1 MEIIL
6 LEKIRRLGNVGDLV
20 QVKNGYA
27 RNYLIPEGK
36 AVFATPG
43 NIADFES
50 RRAELE
56 KKAELAF
63 AAAKEQATK
72 LNAISLVISAIAS
85 EQGKLYGSVGVNEIQ
100 EALREKS
107 IEIDKRDIILSDGAF
122 HSLGNY
128 VITIQLH
135 SDIVAE
141 IKLDIVAS

>member
-27 RNYLIPEGK
+27 RNFLIPEGK
-36 AVFATPG
+36 AVFATPS

-56 KKAELAF
+56 KKAETAF
-63 AAAKEQATK
+63 AAAKELATK
-72 LNAISLVISAIAS
+72 LNAISLVIRAIAS
-85 EQGKLYGSVGVNEIQ
+85 EQGKLYGSVGINEIQ

-107 IEIDKRDIILSDGAF
+107 MEIDKRDILLPDGVF

-128 VITIQLH
+128 VINIQLH
-135 SDIVAE
+135 SDVTAE

>member
-36 AVFATPG
+36 AVFATPS

-56 KKAELAF
+56 KKAETAF
-63 AAAKEQATK
+63 TAAKEQAAK

-85 EQGKLYGSVGVNEIQ
+85 EQGKLYGSVGINEIQ

-107 IEIDKRDIILSDGAF
+107 IEIDKRDVILPDGVF

-128 VITIQLH
+128 VVNIQLH
-135 SDIVAE
+135 SDVTAE